1 LQLPKDAVLAL
12 PAAVSSFNGFY
23 TVTGGF
29 VMMNSTRILI
39 ACAAGAGVVLLAL
52 IIPLIRFLVRRRKL
66 RRQRAT
72 A

>member
-1 LQLPKDAVLAL
+1 LQLPKSAVLAL

-29 VMMNSTRILI
+29 VMMNSMRILI

-52 IIPLIRFLVRRRKL
+52 IILLIRFLVRRKNRRK
-66 RRQRAT
+66 QRTPA
-72 A
+72 